1 MEDLKGLLKNSRQHL
16 MTGVSYMIPFVVAG
30 GVLLALS
37 VLLYGSA
44 AVPPKGTMLNDLF
57 NIGAAGLGLMV
68 PILAGFIAFSMA
80 DRPGIGPG
88 AIGGF
93 LANQIGAGFL
103 GGIIAGLL
111 AGIIVHYLKKIK
123 VPSIMRSVMP
133 IFVIPLVGTF
143 IVGGL
148 MVWVIGT
155 PVAGI
160 MTGMKA
166 WLDSLGT
173 SNMVVLGVV
182 LGAMI
187 AFDMGGPINKV
198 AYGFGAAMVGT
209 IDPVTGMAS
218 PMALKIMAA
227 IGVAICTPPIGM
239 GIATLLAPKKYTSEE
254 KEAGKAGILMGLI
267 GITEGAIPFAA
278 ADPLKVIPSIV
289 IGSASGAVTA
299 MLLGAGNPAPWGGW
313 IVLPVATGKFG
324 YMIAT
329 LVGVAV
335 TALLVNILKKPVAE
349 KTTSNSNDNSD
360 SDELE
365 LEFE

>member
-1 MEDLKGLLKNSRQHL
+1 MKNLLKNMRQHL
-16 MTGVSYMIPFVVAG
+16 MSGVSYMIPFVVAG

-44 AVPPKGTMLNDLF
+44 AVPPKGTALNDLF

-80 DRPGIGPG
+80 DRPGIAPG
-88 AIGGF
+88 AIGGY

-103 GGIIAGLL
+103 GGIIAGIL
-111 AGIIVHYLKKIK
+111 AGIIVYYLKKIK

-143 IVGGL
+143 VVGGL

-155 PVAGI
+155 PVAAI

-166 WLDSLGT
+166 WLQGLGT
-173 SNMVVLGVV
+173 GNLVVLGIV

-198 AYGFGAAMVGT
+198 AYGFGVAMVGT
-209 IDPVTGMAS
+209 IDPATGMAT
-218 PMALKIMAA
+218 PIALKIMAA

-239 GIATLLAPKKYTSEE
+239 GIATFLAPKKYTLEE
-254 KEAGKAGILMGLI
+254 REAGKAGILMGLI

-278 ADPLKVIPSIV
+278 ADPFRVIPSIV
-289 IGSASGAVTA
+289 VGSASGAVTA
-299 MLLGAGNPAPWGGW
+299 MILGAGNPAPWGGW
-313 IVLPVATGKFG
+313 IVLPVASNKFS
-324 YMIAT
+324 YIIAT

-335 TALLVNILKKPVAE
+335 TAILVNLFKKPVVE
-349 KTTSNSNDNSD
+349 KASKDNSA
-360 SDELE
+360 SNNDEIDLD
-365 LEFE
+365 FE